1 MVEGKGGFVTL
12 HDSLYYAT
20 PEDIAFFEQATA
32 GLPKRLPDEPYH
44 CGPQNVAAFRY
55 AVLEASKCS
64 DEIHDTRSVSVVEIG
79 FNLGHSAACFLALG
93 AHVWS
98 IDIRLDQRVKSSIKS
113 LERYGADFG
122 FMFREFEWL
131 YSVRTPDLA
140 FIDGGHDYSDVKED
154 IELCR
159 HHNITRFLFDD
170 WYPHHGPGVQQA
182 VFDSGLLPL
191 AVIGSMAYCEEPST
205 RGFVKQPEIV

>member
-1 MVEGKGGFVTL
+1 MAEGKRGVVTYEGKGRGTFVRHPHGDTGIEERKEMTL

-93 AHVWS
+93 AHVLS
-98 IDIRLDQRVKSSIKS
+98 IDTRLDERVKSSIKC

-122 FMFREFEWL
+122 FMLREFE
-131 YSVRTPDLA
+131 
-140 FIDGGHDYSDVKED
+140 
-154 IELCR
+154 
-159 HHNITRFLFDD
+159 
-170 WYPHHGPGVQQA
+170 
-182 VFDSGLLPL
+182 
-191 AVIGSMAYCEEPST
+191 MAIQ
-205 RGFVKQPEIV
+205 G